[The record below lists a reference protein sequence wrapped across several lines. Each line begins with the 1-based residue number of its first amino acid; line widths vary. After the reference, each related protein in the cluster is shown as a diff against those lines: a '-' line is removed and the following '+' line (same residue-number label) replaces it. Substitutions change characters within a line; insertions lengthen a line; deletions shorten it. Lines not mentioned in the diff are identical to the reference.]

1 MIGGTK
7 KKNILDTLTT
17 ENNHFNFP
25 TSPFFQ
31 KNNPYEKKG
40 NRTNRLKIASRILKK
55 NK

>member
-31 KNNPYEKKG
+31 KKIILMKKKV
-40 NRTNRLKIASRILKK
+40 TELID
-55 NK
+55 